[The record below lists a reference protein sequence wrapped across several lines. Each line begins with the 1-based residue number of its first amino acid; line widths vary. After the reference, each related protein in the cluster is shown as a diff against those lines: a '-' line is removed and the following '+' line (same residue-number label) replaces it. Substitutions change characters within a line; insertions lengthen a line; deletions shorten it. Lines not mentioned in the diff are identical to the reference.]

1 VKFLP
6 TDNGVAEQSNKP
18 DEDNQPGNL
27 PVDSNSSEWK
37 SRVETLRAL
46 VSLAQESKLSE
57 IELEQDGVRL
67 SLKSAAKTKVQYT
80 TAVQDMVEAA
90 SVVVD
95 THAEAEEEEELEA
108 VDEGLLPVVS
118 PMVGIFYRAA
128 SPNDPNFVEIGDRVE
143 IGQTLGLVETMKV
156 FNEITSEIEGTVVE
170 IKVINMALVE
180 TGDVLLTV
188 RK

>member
-1 VKFLP
+1 
-6 TDNGVAEQSNKP
+6 VAEQSTKP
-18 DEDNQPGNL
+18 DADNQPENL
-27 PVDSNSSEWK
+27 PVDADSAEWNT
-37 SRVETLRAL
+37 RVETLRAL
-46 VSLAQESKLSE
+46 VGLARESKLSE

-67 SLKSAAKTKVQYT
+67 SLKAAAKSKVQYT

-90 SVVVD
+90 SLVVD
-95 THAEAEEEEELEA
+95 THAEAEVDEEEAGAA
-108 VDEGLLPVVS
+108 VDEGLISVVS